1 MKEQK
6 YTALTK
12 IHCWGGIIAPLP
24 YYSYLNQKSNQA
36 TEAMKC
42 KCCAVSCS
50 IVPSLGNS
58 LNTVTRILKNENRI
72 SEPHWYLGGKK
83 RFHMK
88 RRTWNGKLKV
98 TVGKLLHSQKCSE
111 LWPAYQAKRLL
122 FTY

>member
-58 LNTVTRILKNENRI
+58 LNTVTRILKNENRF
-72 SEPHWYLGGKK
+72 SEPHWYLGEK
-83 RFHMK
+83 RD
-88 RRTWNGKLKV
+88 
-98 TVGKLLHSQKCSE
+98 SI
-111 LWPAYQAKRLL
+111 
-122 FTY
+122 